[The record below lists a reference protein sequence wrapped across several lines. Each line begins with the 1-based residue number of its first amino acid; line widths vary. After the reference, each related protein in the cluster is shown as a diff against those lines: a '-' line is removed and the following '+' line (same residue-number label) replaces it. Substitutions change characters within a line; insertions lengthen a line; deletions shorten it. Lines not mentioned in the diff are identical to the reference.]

1 MKEWVV
7 LQEAKEEGREEGRVE
22 GREEAEFNRISI
34 MLKKG
39 KTAEEIAE
47 FCGYPVDTVKA
58 VEEKLGVMV

>member
-1 MKEWVV
+1 
-7 LQEAKEEGREEGRVE
+7 
-22 GREEAEFNRISI
+22 